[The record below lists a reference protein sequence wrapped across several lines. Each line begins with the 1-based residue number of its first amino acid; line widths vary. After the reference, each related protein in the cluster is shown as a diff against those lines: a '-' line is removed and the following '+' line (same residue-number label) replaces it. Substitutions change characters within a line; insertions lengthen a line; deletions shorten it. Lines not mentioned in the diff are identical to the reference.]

1 MWPYVAITA
10 SPSDG
15 LLDTSDQIGGGRGEV
30 KAGCCRT
37 WTLGHGCSD
46 QGGADED
53 GI

>member
-1 MWPYVAITA
+1 MWPYVAITS

-15 LLDTSDQIGGGRGEV
+15 LLDFSDQTSGGRGEV
-30 KAGCCRT
+30 KTGCCSCR
-37 WTLGHGCSD
+37 TLGHSCSD